1 MVKQACDAL
10 LLVLLPYL
18 SAPPCTSA
26 IGAAGWA
33 SLFRDSID
41 SLDLTL
47 DSTHS
52 TDMQSK
58 DVNEAIQT
66 QQPSKPARNSQ
77 STPPSHSINTALL
90 YSPPPQAEMFWDY
103 YGGWNPWVGRA
114 EKSSKV
120 RSYPFCS
127 AAPFCSVCIQNI
139 KISKSLCHHPKSY
152 HSFLQLRSQSTNRP
166 SASSSLPRTSST
178 RSVSLF
184 AVGN

>member
-66 QQPSKPARNSQ
+66 QQPSKPARNSPRRRA
-77 STPPSHSINTALL
+77 TPSILL
-90 YSPPPQAEMFWDY
+90 YSTHHHRKQKCSGIITAAGTPGSDAP
-103 YGGWNPWVGRA
+103 
-114 EKSSKV
+114 
-120 RSYPFCS
+120 RSP
-127 AAPFCSVCIQNI
+127 A
-139 KISKSLCHHPKSY
+139 
-152 HSFLQLRSQSTNRP
+152 R
-166 SASSSLPRTSST
+166 
-178 RSVSLF
+178 
-184 AVGN
+184 